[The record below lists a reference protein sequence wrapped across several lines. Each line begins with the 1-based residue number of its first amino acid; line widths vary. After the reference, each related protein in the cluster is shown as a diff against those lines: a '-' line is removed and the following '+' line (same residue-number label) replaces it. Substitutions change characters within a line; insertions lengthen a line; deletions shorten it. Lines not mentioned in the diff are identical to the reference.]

1 MGIMLDTKSFY
12 KACNPS
18 SSLIMSDPQD
28 RKYYT
33 DFSSVRGGQ
42 IIKKIERTIENKG
55 DEPTCQLFTGHIGCG
70 KSTELRKLED
80 NLLKKGY
87 HVVYIQAKYDLDMAD
102 VDITDILLMIARQ
115 VSESLQQS
123 YEISMR
129 PGRFSQLLEEIGQFL
144 SLEVSGEIS
153 IDAVLAKIKL
163 STKASPGVRSQ
174 LRQFLEPR
182 TSSILD
188 LLNNQILKETQ
199 LVLKKLG
206 KQGLVVIV
214 DELDRVD
221 NRICENSNRTQ
232 PEYLF
237 VDRGEQLSRLN
248 CHVVYTIPLVLLY
261 SEPNMLT
268 QRFGGMLPKILPMI
282 PVRSRQGTE
291 HQEGLNLLRQ
301 MLIKRAFP
309 HEALTDEQR
318 LDFIPEI
325 FDSKETLDRLC
336 YSSGGHARNILAM
349 LQSCLQEEDPPI
361 SRASLETVI
370 RDYRDALLAA
380 ITPEQLPLL
389 RQVKQQQSVSGAKEQ
404 QTLLGTLLVYE
415 YHDEQDG
422 RWYDINPVLLESE
435 KIRNIL
441 AE

>member
-1 MGIMLDTKSFY
+1 
-12 KACNPS
+12 
-18 SSLIMSDPQD
+18 
-28 RKYYT
+28 
-33 DFSSVRGGQ
+33 
-42 IIKKIERTIENKG
+42 
-55 DEPTCQLFTGHIGCG
+55 
-70 KSTELRKLED
+70 
-80 NLLKKGY
+80 
-87 HVVYIQAKYDLDMAD
+87 
-102 VDITDILLMIARQ
+102 
-115 VSESLQQS
+115 
-123 YEISMR
+123 
-129 PGRFSQLLEEIGQFL
+129 
-144 SLEVSGEIS
+144 
-153 IDAVLAKIKL
+153 
-163 STKASPGVRSQ
+163 
-174 LRQFLEPR
+174 
-182 TSSILD
+182 
-188 LLNNQILKETQ
+188 
-199 LVLKKLG
+199 
-206 KQGLVVIV
+206 
-214 DELDRVD
+214 
-221 NRICENSNRTQ
+221 
-232 PEYLF
+232 
-237 VDRGEQLSRLN
+237 
-248 CHVVYTIPLVLLY
+248 
-261 SEPNMLT
+261 
-268 QRFGGMLPKILPMI
+268 MLPKILPMI

-422 RWYDINPVLLESE
+422 RWYNINPVLLESE